1 MGYWSVRALA
11 GRQLLRSRFLGRW
24 PDAQSQLPGTVF
36 RELRITIPN
45 PLSTHRCLANL
56 IGVFSRP
63 LTMVIYR
70 RCVSILIL
78 GTFFFSE
85 GFAQAG
91 NWQRV
96 RNLPLG
102 EPLVLTTRAGERF
115 HGGLV
120 RATEDSVSIDS
131 DERAFPGRRKRLRD
145 VPRSDVRE
153 IRRYR
158 PGASTLA
165 VTGIGAGVGAGL
177 GAGID
182 AAARSNEDRGLA
194 TALFTVLGGAL
205 GWAIGRHS
213 TLIKG
218 ERIYVAP

>member
-1 MGYWSVRALA
+1 MESALKP
-11 GRQLLRSRFLGRW
+11 LDEN
-24 PDAQSQLPGTVF
+24 PVSQ
-36 RELRITIPN
+36 ELRITIPN

-85 GFAQAG
+85 GFAQTG
-91 NWQRV
+91 DWQRV

-102 EPLVLTTRAGERF
+102 EPLVLTTRAGERY
-115 HGGLV
+115 HGGFV

-158 PGASTLA
+158 PDASTLA

-182 AAARSNEDRGLA
+182 AGARSNEDRGLA